1 MRLRR
6 LLAILLAPFLALAL
20 GVLLPRPLLPPVE
33 TGAERILLL
42 AGPIHTDI
50 ALPLDARTR
59 ERFGFLQEAGVPIG
73 HPGGVW
79 LVVGWGSRAFYLETP
94 TWADLRPSP
103 VLRAATWDDSVL
115 HVDVAGPIL
124 LPQEGV
130 LALDLSAE
138 AREGLEQA
146 ILATFQS
153 RDAIPG
159 AGYGATDRF
168 FEATGGFNLLLGCN
182 TWTGAMLREAGLRTG
197 AWTPLPRTLL
207 WSLRLHVRGALGES
221 L

>member
-1 MRLRR
+1 VRR
-6 LLAILLAPFLALAL
+6 ILAVFLLALLLALAL
-20 GVLLPRPLLPPVE
+20 GVLLPRPLLPPGE
-33 TGAERILLL
+33 AGPERILLL

-50 ALPLDARTR
+50 ALPLDAQTR
-59 ERFGFLQEAGVPIG
+59 DRFGFLAEAGVPIG
-73 HPGGVW
+73 RSGGVW
-79 LVVGWGSRAFYLETP
+79 LVVGWGGRAFYLETP
-94 TWADLRPSP
+94 TWADLRPGP
-103 VLRAATWDDSVL
+103 TFRAVTWDDSVL

-130 LALDLSAE
+130 LALDLTAE
-138 AREGLEQA
+138 ARERLELA
-146 ILATFQS
+146 ILATFEDRS
-153 RDAIPG
+153 AIAG

-168 FEATGGFNLLLGCN
+168 FEAAGGFNLLLGCN

-207 WSLRLHVRGALGES
+207 WSLRLHADVALGGS

>member
-6 LLAILLAPFLALAL
+6 LLVLLLLPLLALVL
-20 GVLLPRPLLPPVE
+20 GVLLPRPLLSPVE
-33 TGAERILLL
+33 PGPERILLL
-42 AGPIHTDI
+42 AGRIHTDI

-59 ERFGFLQEAGVPIG
+59 ERFGFLEEAGVPVG

-79 LVVGWGSRAFYLETP
+79 LIVGWGGRAFYLETP
-94 TWADLRPSP
+94 TWADLRPGP

-115 HVDVAGPIL
+115 HVDVSGPIL

-130 LALDLSAE
+130 LAFDLTEE
-138 AREGLEQA
+138 ARERLELA
-146 ILATFQS
+146 ILATFEDS
-153 RDAIPG
+153 VGIPD

-182 TWTGAMLREAGLRTG
+182 TWTGAILREAGLRTG
-197 AWTPLPRTLL
+197 AWTPLPRALL
-207 WSLRLHVRGALGES
+207 WSLRLHAGAAIGES